1 MATFSGIAF
10 FIVNLFLAFIL
21 CFFGYRYVRKL
32 IMAYGF
38 LFGFLAAFLLLAPVT
53 GLSTVLALVFS
64 ILIGVGVCLLVY
76 FLYHVGIF
84 LMGASFGALIGWAIL
99 VLFGGSVTTTFGI
112 IFICVFAVALGSLT
126 IVYRRA
132 FLIFSTSFNGASS
145 LALYGGYFFLHLSSI
160 FSAQAGT
167 ASQTLRS
174 LSRAVTAFQQT
185 HAQWLLLATL
195 VLAILGILI
204 QFTKTAP
211 RKKSK

>member
-1 MATFSGIAF
+1 MEIFHMI
-10 FIVNLFLAFIL
+10 
-21 CFFGYRYVRKL
+21 
-32 IMAYGF
+32 
-38 LFGFLAAFLLLAPVT
+38 T

-167 ASQTLRS
+167 ASQPLRS
-174 LSRAVTAFQQT
+174 LS
-185 HAQWLLLATL
+185 LS
-195 VLAILGILI
+195 LI
-204 QFTKTAP
+204 HI
-211 RKKSK
+211 

>member
-1 MATFSGIAF
+1 MSSFKIVPEIHVMDTLREFLDTFSVGKGDILLTDRCLYDPYLADK
-10 FIVNLFLAFIL
+10 NLECTAVSYTHLD
-21 CFFGYRYVRKL
+21 
-32 IMAYGF
+32 
-38 LFGFLAAFLLLAPVT
+38 
-53 GLSTVLALVFS
+53 
-64 ILIGVGVCLLVY
+64 VY
-76 FLYHVGIF
+76 KRQ
-84 LMGASFGALIGWAIL
+84 LIGWAIL

-112 IFICVFAVALGSLT
+112 IFICVFAVVLGSLT

>member
-38 LFGFLAAFLLLAPVT
+38 LFGFLAAFLLLAPVA

-64 ILIGVGVCLLVY
+64 ILIGVGVCLL
-76 FLYHVGIF
+76 LYHVGIF

-174 LSRAVTAFQQT
+174 LTRAVTAFQQT